1 MNWTEA
7 LKLHAM
13 FLADE
18 PGGQRFSVDI
28 YGQNLKG
35 ADLRDAD
42 LRAANLRD
50 ADLRAA
56 NLRDADLR
64 DAYLGGADLTDANLF
79 NCIGNMRQIKSA
91 QFEKWGLTWTHD
103 TLQIGCQNHS
113 IEDWK
118 NFTDEQIS
126 KMDSGALKWW
136 KKYKE
141 IIFALLEA
149 SPADK

>member
-18 PGGQRFSVDI
+18 PGGQRFSVEI
-28 YGQNLKG
+28 YGQDLICANLRGANLRG
-35 ADLRDAD
+35 ADLSG
-42 LRAANLRD
+42 ANLSG
-50 ADLRAA
+50 A
-56 NLRDADLR
+56 NLS
-64 DAYLGGADLTDANLF
+64 GARLF
-79 NCIGNMRQIKSA
+79 NCIGNMGQVKSA
-91 QFEKWGLTWTHD
+91 QFDQWCLTWTHD
-103 TLQIGCQNHS
+103 TLQIGCQNHP